1 LIQSHLQEL
10 RECLR
15 RDEHLTKNHEEHVGI
30 LHGGGGV
37 YMHKFIKEHILPN
50 FRSRRRFI
58 EIPLKLLADSAV
70 IEEIAFTTD
79 SYTVKPIFF
88 PGGDIGSLSVSGTIN
103 DLAVIGSEPIA
114 ISCALVIEEGFPLSK
129 LDRILKSMDTAAE
142 EAGVE
147 IITGDT
153 KVIQRGKLDEL
164 IINTAGIG
172 KRNKLLDENLKRVS
186 KDGRSLKSR
195 WLDPRNIKPGDK
207 IIISGPIGEH
217 AIAVMV
223 ARGEL
228 GLEISGIKSDAAPL
242 NGLMSKALEV
252 GGVVAAKDPTRGGV
266 ASLLNEWNETTGIGM
281 IIYEEKIPVSD
292 EVQTASEILGIDPLE
307 LANEGKVVL
316 AVTAESAEEVLSALR
331 SDPLG
336 REAEIVGEFTA
347 DFDGVV
353 VKTEIGGLRYL
364 PMPIGDP
371 VPRIC

>member
-1 LIQSHLQEL
+1 MSKDL
-10 RECLR
+10 
-15 RDEHLTKNHEEHVGI
+15 EERVGI
-30 LHGGGGV
+30 LHGGGGA
-37 YMHKFIKEHILPN
+37 YMHKFIKEHILPS
-50 FRSRRRFI
+50 FRSRRKFV
-58 EIPLKLLADSAV
+58 EIPLKLLADSSV

-79 SYTVKPIFF
+79 SYTVKPIIF
-88 PGGDIGSLSVSGTIN
+88 PGGDIGSLSVSGTVN

-114 ISCALVIEEGFPLSK
+114 ISCALVIEEGFPMSK
-129 LDRILKSMDTAAE
+129 LDKILKSMDEVAE
-142 EAGVE
+142 KAGVE

-172 KRNKLLDENLKRVS
+172 KRSRFLDENLKWISR
-186 KDGRSLKSR
+186 DGRLLKSR
-195 WLDPRNIKPGDK
+195 WLDFRNIRPGDK

-217 AIAVMV
+217 AIAIMA

-242 NGLMSKALEV
+242 NGLMSRVLEV

-266 ASLLNEWNETTGIGM
+266 ASLLNEWSEATRIGI
-281 IIYEEKIPVSD
+281 IIHEEKIPVSD

-316 AVTAESAEEVLSALR
+316 AVTAEMAEEVLNALR

-336 REAEIVGEFTA
+336 RRAEIVGEFTKE
-347 DFDGVV
+347 FDGVV